1 MKKKSLSLMLISLLV
16 STETLIMPAAQTFA
30 SVDTTN
36 ILPCS
41 CDDDRHKDNCEKEK
55 KETKKDKKDCE
66 KDKKETKKDKKDC
79 EKDKK
84 DVEKDKKDC
93 EKDKKDM
100 EKDQKKEACPDMKF
114 WTEDNM
120 KLLNSDQKKK
130 LCEIQEKIKKGNTLD
145 ESDKKALFELRDVVF
160 KCKLGDKKYEEF
172 KKLIEKKKCGDKLTE
187 DEEEKLKCYFKELK

>member
-1 MKKKSLSLMLISLLV
+1 MGVIIHFIALRI
-16 STETLIMPAAQTFA
+16 T
-30 SVDTTN
+30 
-36 ILPCS
+36 C
-41 CDDDRHKDNCEKEK
+41 
-55 KETKKDKKDCE
+55 
-66 KDKKETKKDKKDC
+66 
-79 EKDKK
+79 
-84 DVEKDKKDC
+84 
-93 EKDKKDM
+93 M

-130 LCEIQEKIKKGNTLD
+130 LCEIQEKIKKGTALD

-187 DEEEKLKCYFKELK
+187 EEEEKLKCYFKELK

>member
-66 KDKKETKKDKKDC
+66 KDKK
-79 EKDKK
+79 
-84 DVEKDKKDC
+84 
-93 EKDKKDM
+93 DM

-130 LCEIQEKIKKGNTLD
+130 LCEIQEKIKKGTALD
-145 ESDKKALFELRDVVF
+145 ESDKKALFDLRDVVF

-187 DEEEKLKCYFKELK
+187 EEEEKLKCYFKELK

>member
-16 STETLIMPAAQTFA
+16 STETLIMPAAQAFA

-55 KETKKDKKDCE
+55 KETK
-66 KDKKETKKDKKDC
+66 
-79 EKDKK
+79 KDKK

-130 LCEIQEKIKKGNTLD
+130 LCEIQEKIKKGTALD
-145 ESDKKALFELRDVVF
+145 ESDKKALFELRDAVF

-172 KKLIEKKKCGDKLTE
+172 KKLIEKKKCGDKLTKE
-187 DEEEKLKCYFKELK
+187 EEEKLKCYFKELK

>member
-66 KDKKETKKDKKDC
+66 KDKK
-79 EKDKK
+79 
-84 DVEKDKKDC
+84 
-93 EKDKKDM
+93 DM

-130 LCEIQEKIKKGNTLD
+130 LCEIQEKIKKGTALD

-187 DEEEKLKCYFKELK
+187 EEEEKLKCYFKELK

>member
-41 CDDDRHKDNCEKEK
+41 CDDDRHKDNCEKE
-55 KETKKDKKDCE
+55 
-66 KDKKETKKDKKDC
+66 KKETKKDKKDC

-130 LCEIQEKIKKGNTLD
+130 LCEIQEKIKKGTALD
-145 ESDKKALFELRDVVF
+145 ESDKKALFDLRDVVF
-160 KCKLGDKKYEEF
+160 KCKLGDNKYEEF
-172 KKLIEKKKCGDKLTE
+172 KKLIEKKKCGDKLKE
-187 DEEEKLKCYFKELK
+187 EEEEKLKCYFKELK

>member
-16 STETLIMPAAQTFA
+16 STETLIMPAAQAFA

-55 KETKKDKKDCE
+55 KETK
-66 KDKKETKKDKKDC
+66 
-79 EKDKK
+79 
-84 DVEKDKKDC
+84 KDKKDC

-130 LCEIQEKIKKGNTLD
+130 LCEIQEKIKKGTALD

-172 KKLIEKKKCGDKLTE
+172 KKLIEKKKCGDKLTKE
-187 DEEEKLKCYFKELK
+187 EEEKLKCYFKELK

>member
-55 KETKKDKKDCE
+55 KETKKDKKDVE
-66 KDKKETKKDKKDC
+66 KDKKDC

-100 EKDQKKEACPDMKF
+100 EKDQKK
-114 WTEDNM
+114 
-120 KLLNSDQKKK
+120 K
-130 LCEIQEKIKKGNTLD
+130 LCEIQEKIKKGTALD
-145 ESDKKALFELRDVVF
+145 ESDKKALFDLRDVVF

-187 DEEEKLKCYFKELK
+187 EEEEKLKCYFKELK

>member
-16 STETLIMPAAQTFA
+16 STETLIMPTAQAFA
-30 SVDTTN
+30 SVDTAD

-55 KETKKDKKDCE
+55 KETK
-66 KDKKETKKDKKDC
+66 
-79 EKDKK
+79 KDKK

-130 LCEIQEKIKKGNTLD
+130 LCEIQEKIKKGTALD

-172 KKLIEKKKCGDKLTE
+172 KKLIEKKKCGDKLTKE
-187 DEEEKLKCYFKELK
+187 EEEKLKCYFKELK

>member
-16 STETLIMPAAQTFA
+16 STETLIMPAAQAFA

-41 CDDDRHKDNCEKEK
+41 CDDDRHKDNCEKE
-55 KETKKDKKDCE
+55 
-66 KDKKETKKDKKDC
+66 KKETKKDKKDC

-130 LCEIQEKIKKGNTLD
+130 LCEIQEKIKKGTALD

-160 KCKLGDKKYEEF
+160 KCKLGVERSGRIGVLPRRGEARYC
-172 KKLIEKKKCGDKLTE
+172 LQCGTE
-187 DEEEKLKCYFKELK
+187 ALCISVPDALLRL

>member
-16 STETLIMPAAQTFA
+16 STETLIMPAAQSFA

-55 KETKKDKKDCE
+55 KETK
-66 KDKKETKKDKKDC
+66 
-79 EKDKK
+79 
-84 DVEKDKKDC
+84 KDKKDC

-130 LCEIQEKIKKGNTLD
+130 LCEIQEKIKKGTALD
-145 ESDKKALFELRDVVF
+145 ESDKKALFDLRDVVF

>member
-41 CDDDRHKDNCEKEK
+41 CDDDRHKDNCEK
-55 KETKKDKKDCE
+55 
-66 KDKKETKKDKKDC
+66 DKKETK
-79 EKDKK
+79 
-84 DVEKDKKDC
+84 KDKKDC

-130 LCEIQEKIKKGNTLD
+130 LCEIQEKIKKGTALD
-145 ESDKKALFELRDVVF
+145 ESDKKALFDLRDVVF

-187 DEEEKLKCYFKELK
+187 EEEEKLKCYFKELK

>member
-16 STETLIMPAAQTFA
+16 STETLIMPAAQAFA

-55 KETKKDKKDCE
+55 KETK
-66 KDKKETKKDKKDC
+66 
-79 EKDKK
+79 
-84 DVEKDKKDC
+84 KDKKDC

-130 LCEIQEKIKKGNTLD
+130 LCEIQEKIKKGTALD

-187 DEEEKLKCYFKELK
+187 EEEEKLKCYFKELK

>member
-16 STETLIMPAAQTFA
+16 STETLIMPAAQAFA

-66 KDKKETKKDKKDC
+66 KDKK
-79 EKDKK
+79 
-84 DVEKDKKDC
+84 
-93 EKDKKDM
+93 
-100 EKDQKKEACPDMKF
+100 
-114 WTEDNM
+114 
-120 KLLNSDQKKK
+120 K
-130 LCEIQEKIKKGNTLD
+130 LCEIQEKIKKGTALD

-187 DEEEKLKCYFKELK
+187 EEEEKLKCYFKELK

>member
-30 SVDTTN
+30 SVDTTD

-41 CDDDRHKDNCEKEK
+41 CDDDRHKDNCEK
-55 KETKKDKKDCE
+55 
-66 KDKKETKKDKKDC
+66 DKKETK
-79 EKDKK
+79 
-84 DVEKDKKDC
+84 KDKKDC

-130 LCEIQEKIKKGNTLD
+130 LCEIQEKIKKGTALD

>member
-55 KETKKDKKDCE
+55 KETKKDKKD
-66 KDKKETKKDKKDC
+66 
-79 EKDKK
+79 
-84 DVEKDKKDC
+84 VEKDKKDC

-130 LCEIQEKIKKGNTLD
+130 LCEIQEKIKKGTTFD

-187 DEEEKLKCYFKELK
+187 EEEEKLKCYFKELK

>member
-55 KETKKDKKDCE
+55 KETKKDKKDVEKEE
-66 KDKKETKKDKKDC
+66 KDR
-79 EKDKK
+79 
-84 DVEKDKKDC
+84 

-130 LCEIQEKIKKGNTLD
+130 LCEIQEKIKKGTALD

-187 DEEEKLKCYFKELK
+187 EEEEKLKCYFKELK

>member
-16 STETLIMPAAQTFA
+16 STETLIMPAAQAFA

-66 KDKKETKKDKKDC
+66 KDKK
-79 EKDKK
+79 
-84 DVEKDKKDC
+84 DV
-93 EKDKKDM
+93 

-130 LCEIQEKIKKGNTLD
+130 LCEIQEKIKKGTALD

-187 DEEEKLKCYFKELK
+187 EEEEKLKCYFKELK

>member
-16 STETLIMPAAQTFA
+16 STETLIMPAAQAFA

-41 CDDDRHKDNCEKEK
+41 CDDDRHKDNCEKEEK
-55 KETKKDKKDCE
+55 KTE
-66 KDKKETKKDKKDC
+66 KY
-79 EKDKK
+79 
-84 DVEKDKKDC
+84 KKDC

-130 LCEIQEKIKKGNTLD
+130 LCEIQEKIKKGTALD

-187 DEEEKLKCYFKELK
+187 EEEEKLKCYFKELK

>member
-1 MKKKSLSLMLISLLV
+1 MLISLLV
-16 STETLIMPAAQTFA
+16 STETLIMPAAQAFA

-41 CDDDRHKDNCEKEK
+41 CDDDRHKDN
-55 KETKKDKKDCE
+55 
-66 KDKKETKKDKKDC
+66 C

-130 LCEIQEKIKKGNTLD
+130 LCEIQEKIKKGTALD

-187 DEEEKLKCYFKELK
+187 EEEEKLKCYFKELK

>member
-16 STETLIMPAAQTFA
+16 STEALIMPAAQAFA
-30 SVDTTN
+30 SVDTTD

-41 CDDDRHKDNCEKEK
+41 CDDDRHKDNCEKE
-55 KETKKDKKDCE
+55 
-66 KDKKETKKDKKDC
+66 KKETKKDKKDC

>member
-55 KETKKDKKDCE
+55 KETKKDKKD
-66 KDKKETKKDKKDC
+66 
-79 EKDKK
+79 
-84 DVEKDKKDC
+84 VEKDKKDC

-130 LCEIQEKIKKGNTLD
+130 LCEIQEKIKKGTTLD

-187 DEEEKLKCYFKELK
+187 EEEEKLKCYFKELK

>member
-16 STETLIMPAAQTFA
+16 STESLIMPAAQTFA

-55 KETKKDKKDCE
+55 KETK
-66 KDKKETKKDKKDC
+66 
-79 EKDKK
+79 KDKK

-130 LCEIQEKIKKGNTLD
+130 LCEIQEKIKKGTALD

-187 DEEEKLKCYFKELK
+187 EEEEKLKCYFKELK

>member
-16 STETLIMPAAQTFA
+16 STETLIMPTAQAFA
-30 SVDTTN
+30 SVDTAD

-55 KETKKDKKDCE
+55 KETK
-66 KDKKETKKDKKDC
+66 
-79 EKDKK
+79 
-84 DVEKDKKDC
+84 KDKKDC

-130 LCEIQEKIKKGNTLD
+130 LCEIQEKIKKGTALD

-187 DEEEKLKCYFKELK
+187 EEEEKLKCYFKELK